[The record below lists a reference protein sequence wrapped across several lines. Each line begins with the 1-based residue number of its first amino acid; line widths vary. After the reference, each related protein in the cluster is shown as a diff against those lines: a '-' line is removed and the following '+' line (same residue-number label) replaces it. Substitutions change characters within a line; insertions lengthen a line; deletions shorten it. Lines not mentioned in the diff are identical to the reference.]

1 MKYWLSSVYFFLSLV
16 SFAGLPHKGTSVLAS
31 GTWYKVAVQETGIYR
46 ITYEDFK
53 AMGFDPTQFNDSV
66 IRIVG
71 NGGGMLPEA
80 NSGPRTD
87 DLREISIMVVDG
99 NDGRLDP
106 GDYILF
112 YGEGPDK
119 WTYDYTTHLYSHS
132 KNLYSDYSYYFIGTG
147 LEKGKRISE

>member
-1 MKYWLSSVYFFLSLV
+1 
-16 SFAGLPHKGTSVLAS
+16 
-31 GTWYKVAVQETGIYR
+31 
-46 ITYEDFK
+46 
-53 AMGFDPTQFNDSV
+53 MGFDPTQFNDSV

-132 KNLYSDYSYYFIGTG
+132 KNLYSTTVIILSAPVWKKGKEFQNRHRWTQYPITFHTG
-147 LEKGKRISE
+147 LMIMRFMNWIPST